1 MRQLG
6 VACLPCN
13 YELFYQ
19 AVTGGNKAL
28 TDALSSLGARPTQ
41 KQLDTLSS
49 RFLARH
55 SREIESIHNTIADKL
70 DEILALLRKDRS
82 SLETY
87 GRILG
92 ETSSGLKERETI
104 SRDFLDRIIA
114 VMSAATS
121 ASIEN
126 RSQIVS
132 SIADKSC
139 ELQEARSK
147 LEEYKRLAETDALTR
162 LGNRRAFDCVL
173 SGLYEDGGAAFAT
186 LMLADIDH
194 FKTVNDR
201 FGHPVGDRIIQNVA
215 QIIRSTV
222 KDAACVAR
230 VGGEEF
236 AIVTVGLGEE
246 AACQLAETIRMAVME
261 APFVNAASGAN
272 YGPITLSVG
281 LCMATQAHNS
291 DDLYTKADRAL
302 YAAKA
307 AGRNRVTRFSSL
319 TDSNFV
325 KSWLIYR
332 PD

>member
-6 VACLPCN
+6 VPCLPRN
-13 YELFYQ
+13 YELFYE

-28 TDALSSLGARPTQ
+28 TDALSALGSRPTQ
-41 KQLDTLSS
+41 RQLDALSC

-55 SREIESIHNTIADKL
+55 CRDMDSVHDTITFKL
-70 DEILALLRKDRS
+70 NEILALLKKDHN

-92 ETSSGLKERETI
+92 ETSSGLKGRETI
-104 SRDFLDRIIA
+104 SREFLDRIVA

-121 ASIEN
+121 ASLEN
-126 RSQIVS
+126 RSQIAS
-132 SIADKSC
+132 SIKDRSC

-147 LEEYKRLAETDALTR
+147 LVEYKRLAETDALTR
-162 LGNRRAFDCVL
+162 LGNRRAFDHML
-173 SGLYEDGGAAFAT
+173 SELYEDGGAAFAV

-201 FGHPVGDRIIQNVA
+201 FGHPVGDRIIQSVA
-215 QIIRSTV
+215 QIIRGAV
-222 KDAACVAR
+222 KEPACVAR

-236 AIVTVGLGEE
+236 AIVVGGLAEE
-246 AACQLAETIRMAVME
+246 AACQLADTIRMAVME
-261 APFVNAASGAN
+261 ASFVNTASGAN

-291 DDLYTKADRAL
+291 DDLYSKADRAL